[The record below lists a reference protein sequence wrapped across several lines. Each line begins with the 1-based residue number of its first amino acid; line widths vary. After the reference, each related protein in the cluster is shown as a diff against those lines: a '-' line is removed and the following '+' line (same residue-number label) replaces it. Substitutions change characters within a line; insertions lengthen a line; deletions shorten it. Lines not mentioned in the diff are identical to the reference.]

1 VLEQD
6 IILPHTQISWASSTQ
21 WLVQFCTLTLQR
33 RTHIHVLVV
42 HNQKKPNIY
51 VTLQGAKFKPGITL
65 VQQQLAS
72 SLYFQAPYY
81 INFFFYFLKTGA
93 KLTIHEV

>member
-1 VLEQD
+1 VGEVKRGKQD
-6 IILPHTQISWASSTQ
+6 ISAGARLKISWASSTQ
-21 WLVQFCTLTLQR
+21 WLVQFCTLTVQR

-51 VTLQGAKFKPGITL
+51 VTLQGAKFKAGITL
-65 VQQQLAS
+65 VQQQLTS

-81 INFFFYFLKTGA
+81 IFFFFYFYK
-93 KLTIHEV
+93 KRS

>member
-1 VLEQD
+1 
-6 IILPHTQISWASSTQ
+6 
-21 WLVQFCTLTLQR
+21 VQFCILTLQR

-42 HNQKKPNIY
+42 HNQKKPNIN
-51 VTLQGAKFKPGITL
+51 VMLQGAKFKPGITL
-65 VQQQLAS
+65 VQQQLTS

-81 INFFFYFLKTGA
+81 INFFFFYFLKKGA